1 MKESLVEQLLSKIME
16 WEDNKIVEELPK
28 IQFMAE
34 MKYDHYDQFM
44 PGTRFLGSL
53 SKWLSDFDKEDRN
66 IMFDF
71 VKNKLIFISSSQMTY
86 LITLLYRKCVSSA
99 LAHKTAE
106 EMRIPPY
113 KINGIKKSETYKREK
128 RLALFIGLSDGAHMD
143 VVRRVGGLSNEQVL
157 TNYYPDKDKLED
169 MRKELLNDSLL
180 KELDESDRK
189 FNSLYLIDDFTASG
203 TSFIRKKDIDQYKG
217 KLTKIIDKFFN
228 SKVNETSRELL
239 LPNVD
244 IHIIFCLATQCAISH
259 IENLLSE
266 FIKSRGLEERIS
278 FDVRCVQI
286 IPNRVA
292 DEIKN
297 DTTLV
302 DIIKKEKYINKKN
315 VGTKSYKVGHG
326 EQEYF
331 GYGDGALPLV
341 LSHNTPNNSILV
353 LWQDDDDHY
362 PSLFPRINRH

>member
-1 MKESLVEQLLSKIME
+1 MKESLVEQLLSKIMN

-28 IQFMAE
+28 FQFMAE

-53 SKWLSDFDKEDRN
+53 SKWLSNFEEEERN
-66 IMFDF
+66 VMFDF

-86 LITLLYRKCVSSA
+86 LITLLYRTCISSA

-180 KELDESDRK
+180 KELDKSDRK

-203 TSFIRKKDIDQYKG
+203 TSFIRKDTDQYKG
-217 KLTKIIDKFFN
+217 KLTKIINKFFN

-292 DEIKN
+292 NEIKN

-353 LWQDDDDHY
+353 LWQDDDDNY

>member
-1 MKESLVEQLLSKIME
+1 MKESLVEQLLSRIMK

-53 SKWLSDFDKEDRN
+53 SKWLSNFDEEDRN
-66 IMFDF
+66 VMYDF

-86 LITLLYRKCVSSA
+86 LITLLYKKCVSSA
-99 LAHKTAE
+99 LALKTAQKME
-106 EMRIPPY
+106 IPPY
-113 KINGIKKSETYKREK
+113 RINEIKKSVDYKREK
-128 RLALFIGLSDGAHMD
+128 RLSLFIGLSDGAHMD

-157 TNYYPDKDKLED
+157 TNYYPDTDKLVD
-169 MRKELLNDSLL
+169 MKKELLSDSLL
-180 KELDESDRK
+180 KELDESAKK

-203 TSFIRKKDIDQYKG
+203 TSFIRKDIDQYKG
-217 KLTKIIDKFFN
+217 KLTKIIDKFFY

-244 IHIIFCLATQCAISH
+244 IHIIFCLATECAISH
-259 IENLLSE
+259 IKNLLSE
-266 FIKSRGLEERIS
+266 FIKSLGLEERIS
-278 FDVRCVQI
+278 FDVRCVQK
-286 IPNRVA
+286 IPNGVA

>member
-1 MKESLVEQLLSKIME
+1 MKESLVEQLLSRIMK

-53 SKWLSDFDKEDRN
+53 SKWLSNFDEEDRN
-66 IMFDF
+66 VMYDF

-86 LITLLYRKCVSSA
+86 LITLLYKKCVSSA
-99 LAHKTAE
+99 LALKTAQKME
-106 EMRIPPY
+106 IPPY
-113 KINGIKKSETYKREK
+113 RINEIKKSVDYKREK
-128 RLALFIGLSDGAHMD
+128 RLSLFIGLSDGAHMD

-157 TNYYPDKDKLED
+157 TNYYPDTDKLVD
-169 MRKELLNDSLL
+169 MKKELLSDSLL
-180 KELDESDRK
+180 KELDESAKK

-203 TSFIRKKDIDQYKG
+203 TSFIRKDIDQYKG
-217 KLTKIIDKFFN
+217 KLTKIIDKFFY

-278 FDVRCVQI
+278 FDVRCVQK
-286 IPNRVA
+286 IPNGVA

-353 LWQDDDDHY
+353 LWQDDDDNY

>member
-1 MKESLVEQLLSKIME
+1 
-16 WEDNKIVEELPK
+16 
-28 IQFMAE
+28 
-34 MKYDHYDQFM
+34 
-44 PGTRFLGSL
+44 
-53 SKWLSDFDKEDRN
+53 
-66 IMFDF
+66 
-71 VKNKLIFISSSQMTY
+71 MTY

-99 LAHKTAE
+99 LALKTAQKME
-106 EMRIPPY
+106 IPPY
-113 KINGIKKSETYKREK
+113 RINEIKKSVDYKREK
-128 RLALFIGLSDGAHMD
+128 RLSLFIGLSDGAHMD

-157 TNYYPDKDKLED
+157 TNYYPDNDKLVD
-169 MRKELLNDSLL
+169 MRKELLSDSLL
-180 KELDESDRK
+180 KGLEESDRK

-203 TSFIRKKDIDQYKG
+203 TSFIRKDINQYKG

-244 IHIIFCLATQCAISH
+244 IHIIFCLATQCAILH

-266 FIKSRGLEERIS
+266 FIKSRGLEDRIS

-353 LWQDDDDHY
+353 LWQDDDDNY

>member
-1 MKESLVEQLLSKIME
+1 MKESLVEQLLSKIMN

-53 SKWLSDFDKEDRN
+53 SKWLSDFDEEDRN

-86 LITLLYRKCVSSA
+86 LITLLYRTCISSA
-99 LAHKTAE
+99 LADKTAKV
-106 EMRIPPY
+106 MGKPSY
-113 KINGIKKSETYKREK
+113 KINEIKKSVDYKREK
-128 RLALFIGLSDGAHMD
+128 RLSLFIGLSDGAHMD

-157 TNYYPDKDKLED
+157 TNYYPDNDKLVD
-169 MRKELLNDSLL
+169 LKNELLSDSLL
-180 KELDESDRK
+180 KELDESAKK

-203 TSFIRKKDIDQYKG
+203 TSFIRKDIDQYKG

-244 IHIIFCLATQCAISH
+244 IHIIFCLATECAISH

-292 DEIKN
+292 KEIKK

-302 DIIKKEKYINKKN
+302 DIIN
-315 VGTKSYKVGHG
+315 
-326 EQEYF
+326 
-331 GYGDGALPLV
+331 
-341 LSHNTPNNSILV
+341 
-353 LWQDDDDHY
+353 
-362 PSLFPRINRH
+362 

>member
-1 MKESLVEQLLSKIME
+1 MKESLVEQLLSRIMN

-53 SKWLSDFDKEDRN
+53 SKWLSNFDEEDRN
-66 IMFDF
+66 VMYDF

-86 LITLLYRKCVSSA
+86 LITLLYKKCVSSA
-99 LAHKTAE
+99 LALKTAQKME
-106 EMRIPPY
+106 IPPY
-113 KINGIKKSETYKREK
+113 RINEIKKSVDYKREK

-157 TNYYPDKDKLED
+157 TNYYPDTDKLVD
-169 MRKELLNDSLL
+169 MKKELLSDSLL

-203 TSFIRKKDIDQYKG
+203 TSFIRKDIDQYKG

-266 FIKSRGLEERIS
+266 FIKSRGLEECIS

-302 DIIKKEKYINKKN
+302 DIIKKEKYINNKN

-353 LWQDDDDHY
+353 LWQDDDDNY

>member
-1 MKESLVEQLLSKIME
+1 MKESLVEQLLSRIMN

-53 SKWLSDFDKEDRN
+53 SKWLSNFDEEDRN
-66 IMFDF
+66 VMYDF

-86 LITLLYRKCVSSA
+86 LITLLYKKCVSSA
-99 LAHKTAE
+99 LALKTAQKME
-106 EMRIPPY
+106 IPPY
-113 KINGIKKSETYKREK
+113 RINEIKKSVDYKREK
-128 RLALFIGLSDGAHMD
+128 RLSLFIGLSDGAHMD

-157 TNYYPDKDKLED
+157 TNYYPDTDKLVD
-169 MRKELLNDSLL
+169 MKKELLSDSLL
-180 KELDESDRK
+180 KELYESDRK

-203 TSFIRKKDIDQYKG
+203 TSFIRKDIDQYKG

-326 EQEYF
+326 EQEFF

-353 LWQDDDDHY
+353 LWQDDDDNY

>member
-1 MKESLVEQLLSKIME
+1 
-16 WEDNKIVEELPK
+16 
-28 IQFMAE
+28 
-34 MKYDHYDQFM
+34 
-44 PGTRFLGSL
+44 
-53 SKWLSDFDKEDRN
+53 
-66 IMFDF
+66 
-71 VKNKLIFISSSQMTY
+71 
-86 LITLLYRKCVSSA
+86 
-99 LAHKTAE
+99 
-106 EMRIPPY
+106 
-113 KINGIKKSETYKREK
+113 
-128 RLALFIGLSDGAHMD
+128 MD

-157 TNYYPDKDKLED
+157 TNYYPDTDKLVD
-169 MRKELLNDSLL
+169 MKKELLSDSLL
-180 KELDESDRK
+180 KELDESAKK

-203 TSFIRKKDIDQYKG
+203 TSFIRKDINQYKG
-217 KLTKIIDKFFN
+217 KLTKIIDKFFY

-244 IHIIFCLATQCAISH
+244 IHIIFCLATECAISH
-259 IENLLSE
+259 IKNLLSE
-266 FIKSRGLEERIS
+266 FIKSLGLEERIS
-278 FDVRCVQI
+278 FDVRCVQK
-286 IPNRVA
+286 IPNGVA

>member
-1 MKESLVEQLLSKIME
+1 MKESLVEQLLSRIMK

-53 SKWLSDFDKEDRN
+53 SKWLSNFAEEDRN
-66 IMFDF
+66 VMFDF

-86 LITLLYRKCVSSA
+86 LITLLYRKCVYSA
-99 LAHKTAE
+99 LALKTAQKME
-106 EMRIPPY
+106 IPPY
-113 KINGIKKSETYKREK
+113 RINEIKKSVDYKREK
-128 RLALFIGLSDGAHMD
+128 RLSLFIGLSDGAHMD

-157 TNYYPDKDKLED
+157 TNYYPDNDKLVD
-169 MRKELLNDSLL
+169 MRKELLSDSLL
-180 KELDESDRK
+180 KGLEESDRK

-203 TSFIRKKDIDQYKG
+203 TSFIRKDINQYKG

-244 IHIIFCLATQCAISH
+244 IHIIFCLATQCAILH

-266 FIKSRGLEERIS
+266 FIKSRGLEDRIS

-353 LWQDDDDHY
+353 LWQDDDDNY

>member
-1 MKESLVEQLLSKIME
+1 MKESLVEQLLSRIMK

-44 PGTRFLGSL
+44 PGTRFLGSF
-53 SKWLSDFDKEDRN
+53 SKWLSNFDEEERN
-66 IMFDF
+66 VMYDF

-86 LITLLYRKCVSSA
+86 LITLLYKKCVSSA
-99 LAHKTAE
+99 LALKTAQKME
-106 EMRIPPY
+106 IPPY
-113 KINGIKKSETYKREK
+113 RINEIKKSVDYKREK
-128 RLALFIGLSDGAHMD
+128 RLSLFIGLSDGAHMD

-157 TNYYPDKDKLED
+157 TNYYPDNDKLVD
-169 MRKELLNDSLL
+169 MKNELLSDSLL
-180 KELDESDRK
+180 KELDESAKK

-203 TSFIRKKDIDQYKG
+203 TSFIRKDIDQYKG

-228 SKVNETSRELL
+228 SKVNEKSRELL

-353 LWQDDDDHY
+353 LWQDDDDNY

>member
-180 KELDESDRK
+180 KKLDESDRK

>member
-1 MKESLVEQLLSKIME
+1 MKESLVEQLLSRIMK

-53 SKWLSDFDKEDRN
+53 SKWLSNFDEEERN
-66 IMFDF
+66 VMYDF

-86 LITLLYRKCVSSA
+86 LITLLYKKCVSSA
-99 LAHKTAE
+99 LALKTAQKME
-106 EMRIPPY
+106 IPPY
-113 KINGIKKSETYKREK
+113 RINEIKKSVDYKREK
-128 RLALFIGLSDGAHMD
+128 RLSLFIGLSDGAHMD

-157 TNYYPDKDKLED
+157 TNYYPDNDKLVD
-169 MRKELLNDSLL
+169 MKNELLSDSLL
-180 KELDESDRK
+180 KELDESAKK

-203 TSFIRKKDIDQYKG
+203 TSFIRKDIGQYKG

-228 SKVNETSRELL
+228 SKVNEKSRELL

-353 LWQDDDDHY
+353 LWQDDDDNY

>member
-1 MKESLVEQLLSKIME
+1 MKESLVEQLLSRIMK

-28 IQFMAE
+28 IQFVAE

-53 SKWLSDFDKEDRN
+53 SKWLSNFDEEDRN
-66 IMFDF
+66 VMYDF

-86 LITLLYRKCVSSA
+86 LITLLYKKCVSSA
-99 LAHKTAE
+99 LALKTAQKME
-106 EMRIPPY
+106 IPPY
-113 KINGIKKSETYKREK
+113 RINEIKKSVDYKREK
-128 RLALFIGLSDGAHMD
+128 RLSLFIGLSDGAHMD

-157 TNYYPDKDKLED
+157 TNYYPDNDKLVD
-169 MRKELLNDSLL
+169 MKNELLSDSLL
-180 KELDESDRK
+180 KELDESAKK

-203 TSFIRKKDIDQYKG
+203 TSFIRKDIDQYKG

-228 SKVNETSRELL
+228 PKVNETSRELL

-286 IPNRVA
+286 IPNSVA

-315 VGTKSYKVGHG
+315 VDTKSYKVGHG

-353 LWQDDDDHY
+353 LWQDDDDNY

>member
-1 MKESLVEQLLSKIME
+1 MKESLVEQLLSRIMK

-53 SKWLSDFDKEDRN
+53 SKWLSNFDEEERN
-66 IMFDF
+66 VMYDF

-86 LITLLYRKCVSSA
+86 LITLLYKKCVSSA
-99 LAHKTAE
+99 LALKTAQKME
-106 EMRIPPY
+106 IPPY
-113 KINGIKKSETYKREK
+113 RINEIKKSVDYKREK
-128 RLALFIGLSDGAHMD
+128 RLSLFIGLSDGAHMD

-157 TNYYPDKDKLED
+157 TNYYPDNDKLVD
-169 MRKELLNDSLL
+169 MKNELLSDSLL
-180 KELDESDRK
+180 KELDESAKK

-203 TSFIRKKDIDQYKG
+203 TSFIRKDIDQYKG

-228 SKVNETSRELL
+228 SKVNEKSRELL

-353 LWQDDDDHY
+353 LWQDDDDSY

>member
-1 MKESLVEQLLSKIME
+1 MKESLVEQLLSKIMN

-53 SKWLSDFDKEDRN
+53 SKWLSDFDEEDRN

-86 LITLLYRKCVSSA
+86 LITLLYRTCISSA
-99 LAHKTAE
+99 LADKTAKV
-106 EMRIPPY
+106 MGKPSY
-113 KINGIKKSETYKREK
+113 KINEIKKSVDYKREK
-128 RLALFIGLSDGAHMD
+128 RLSLFIGLSDGAHMD

-157 TNYYPDKDKLED
+157 TNYYPDNDKLVD
-169 MRKELLNDSLL
+169 MKNELLSDSLL
-180 KELDESDRK
+180 KELDESAKK

-203 TSFIRKKDIDQYKG
+203 TSFIRKDNDQYKG

-244 IHIIFCLATQCAISH
+244 IHIIFCLATECAISH

-266 FIKSRGLEERIS
+266 FIKSRGLEECIS
-278 FDVRCVQI
+278 FDVRCVQK
-286 IPNRVA
+286 IPNGVA

-302 DIIKKEKYINKKN
+302 DIIKNEKYINKKN

-353 LWQDDDDHY
+353 LWQDDDDNY

>member
-1 MKESLVEQLLSKIME
+1 MKESLVEQLLSKIMN

-53 SKWLSDFDKEDRN
+53 SKWLSDFDEEDRN

-86 LITLLYRKCVSSA
+86 LITLLYRTCISSA
-99 LAHKTAE
+99 LADKTAKV
-106 EMRIPPY
+106 MGKPSY
-113 KINGIKKSETYKREK
+113 KINEIKKSVDYKREK
-128 RLALFIGLSDGAHMD
+128 RLSLFIGLSDGAHMD

-157 TNYYPDKDKLED
+157 TNYYPDNDKLVD
-169 MRKELLNDSLL
+169 LKNELLSDSLL
-180 KELDESDRK
+180 KELDESAKK

-203 TSFIRKKDIDQYKG
+203 TSFIRKDIDQYKG

-239 LPNVD
+239 LPNID
-244 IHIIFCLATQCAISH
+244 IHIIFCLATECAISH

-292 DEIKN
+292 KEIKK

-302 DIIKKEKYINKKN
+302 DIIN
-315 VGTKSYKVGHG
+315 
-326 EQEYF
+326 
-331 GYGDGALPLV
+331 
-341 LSHNTPNNSILV
+341 
-353 LWQDDDDHY
+353 
-362 PSLFPRINRH
+362 

>member
-1 MKESLVEQLLSKIME
+1 MKESLVEQLLSKIMN

-53 SKWLSDFDKEDRN
+53 SKWLSDFDEEDRN

-86 LITLLYRKCVSSA
+86 LITLLYRTCISSA
-99 LAHKTAE
+99 LADKTAKV
-106 EMRIPPY
+106 MGKPSY
-113 KINGIKKSETYKREK
+113 KINEIKKSVDYKREK
-128 RLALFIGLSDGAHMD
+128 RLSLFIGLSDGAHMD

-157 TNYYPDKDKLED
+157 TNYYPDNDKLVD
-169 MRKELLNDSLL
+169 LKNELLSDSLL
-180 KELDESDRK
+180 KELDESAKK

-203 TSFIRKKDIDQYKG
+203 TSFIRKDIDQYKG
-217 KLTKIIDKFFN
+217 KLTKNIDKFFN

-244 IHIIFCLATQCAISH
+244 IHIIFCLATECAISH

-292 DEIKN
+292 KEIKK

-315 VGTKSYKVGHG
+315 VGTKSYKVGNG
-326 EQEYF
+326 KKEYF

-353 LWQDDDDHY
+353 LWQDDDDNY

>member
-1 MKESLVEQLLSKIME
+1 MKESLVEQLLSRIMK

-53 SKWLSDFDKEDRN
+53 SKWLSNFDEEDRN
-66 IMFDF
+66 VMYDF

-86 LITLLYRKCVSSA
+86 LITLLYKKCVSSA
-99 LAHKTAE
+99 LALKTAQKME
-106 EMRIPPY
+106 IPPY
-113 KINGIKKSETYKREK
+113 RINEIKKSVDYKREK
-128 RLALFIGLSDGAHMD
+128 RLSLFIGLSDGAHMD

-157 TNYYPDKDKLED
+157 TNYYPDTDKLVD
-169 MRKELLNDSLL
+169 MKKELLSDSLL
-180 KELDESDRK
+180 KELDESAKK

-203 TSFIRKKDIDQYKG
+203 TSFIRKDINQYKG
-217 KLTKIIDKFFN
+217 KLTKIIDKFFY

-244 IHIIFCLATQCAISH
+244 IHIIFCLATECAISH
-259 IENLLSE
+259 IKNLLSE
-266 FIKSRGLEERIS
+266 FIKSLGLEERIS
-278 FDVRCVQI
+278 FDVRCVQK
-286 IPNRVA
+286 IPNGVA

>member
-1 MKESLVEQLLSKIME
+1 MKESLVEQLLSRIMK

-53 SKWLSDFDKEDRN
+53 SKWLSNFDEEERN
-66 IMFDF
+66 VMYDF

-86 LITLLYRKCVSSA
+86 LITLLYKKCVSSA
-99 LAHKTAE
+99 LALKTAQKME
-106 EMRIPPY
+106 IPPY
-113 KINGIKKSETYKREK
+113 RINEIKKSVDYKREK
-128 RLALFIGLSDGAHMD
+128 RLSLFIGLSDGAHMD

-157 TNYYPDKDKLED
+157 TNYYPDNDKLVD
-169 MRKELLNDSLL
+169 MKNELLSDSLL
-180 KELDESDRK
+180 KELDESVKK

-203 TSFIRKKDIDQYKG
+203 TSFIRKDIDQYKG

-292 DEIKN
+292 DEIKI

>member
-1 MKESLVEQLLSKIME
+1 MK
-16 WEDNKIVEELPK
+16 D
-28 IQFMAE
+28 A
-34 MKYDHYDQFM
+34 
-44 PGTRFLGSL
+44 
-53 SKWLSDFDKEDRN
+53 
-66 IMFDF
+66 
-71 VKNKLIFISSSQMTY
+71 
-86 LITLLYRKCVSSA
+86 C
-99 LAHKTAE
+99 
-106 EMRIPPY
+106 
-113 KINGIKKSETYKREK
+113 
-128 RLALFIGLSDGAHMD
+128 
-143 VVRRVGGLSNEQVL
+143 
-157 TNYYPDKDKLED
+157 
-169 MRKELLNDSLL
+169 
-180 KELDESDRK
+180 
-189 FNSLYLIDDFTASG
+189 
-203 TSFIRKKDIDQYKG
+203 
-217 KLTKIIDKFFN
+217 
-228 SKVNETSRELL
+228 RELFFQ
-239 LPNVD
+239 NIDV
-244 IHIIFCLATQCAISH
+244 HIIFCLATQCAISH

-353 LWQDDDDHY
+353 LWQDDDDNY